1 MDTWWS
7 GSTKSK
13 KKSTETRK
21 EDRCTSTTWK
31 AQTLSGTSIDF
42 PHEPTEKYRIPA
54 TQFKTTLNY
63 KIFLKKKIKN
73 GKQSKTTQKHV
84 SLRSNKTT
92 STF

>member
-1 MDTWWS
+1 MKHQNKKSFPEKINSSKLDMDTWWS

-63 KIFLKKKIKN
+63 KIFLKKK
-73 GKQSKTTQKHV
+73 
-84 SLRSNKTT
+84 
-92 STF
+92 